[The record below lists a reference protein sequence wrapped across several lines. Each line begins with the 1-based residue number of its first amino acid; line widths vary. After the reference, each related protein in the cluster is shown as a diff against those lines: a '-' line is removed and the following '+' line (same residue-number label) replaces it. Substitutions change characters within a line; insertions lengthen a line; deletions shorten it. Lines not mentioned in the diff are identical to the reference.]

1 MVRRRGP
8 RLTLAEKAELWRRW
22 RQGESLNAIGR
33 ALGRIAHVVRY
44 EVARTGGIP
53 PPVRHRARLALTLAE
68 REVISRGLAR
78 GTSLRQI
85 SRQLRRAP
93 STVSREVRRHGGRR
107 WYRAARADA
116 AAWAR
121 GRRPKRC
128 RLATHLTLRDAVATK
143 LVQKWSPQQIA
154 GWLRQAYPDDPTM
167 HVSHETIYLSLFVQ
181 SRGVLK
187 KALQAQLRQR
197 RTIRRP
203 RATAPKTGGYIVGA
217 VSIRERPATVE
228 DRAVPGHWEG
238 DLIAGARQSYVA
250 TLVER
255 RSRYVCLVRLAGRT
269 TRTVVR
275 ALTEHV
281 RRLPDGLMA
290 TLTWDRGLELAAH
303 RTFSIATGVQVYFC
317 DPYSPWQRGTNE
329 NTNGLLRQYLPKGT
343 DLASYSTGS
352 TESDRARTQYAATQD
367 TRLSDAGRYTRGN
380 RCIDR
385 LNASAKGLAIRLLNR

>member
-1 MVRRRGP
+1 MVQSLRP
-8 RLTLAEKAELWRRW
+8 RLTAAQKTELWRRW
-22 RQGESLNAIGR
+22 RRGESLNAIGR
-33 ALGRIAHVVRY
+33 ALGRIAKVVRY

-53 PPVRHRARLALTLAE
+53 PAARQRSRLALTLPE
-68 REVISRGLAR
+68 REAISRGLAS
-78 GTSLRQI
+78 GTSVRQI

-107 WYRAARADA
+107 RYRAATADA

-128 RLATHLTLRDAVATK
+128 RLATYAALRDAVATK
-143 LVQKWSPQQIA
+143 LALEWSPQQIA

-167 HVSHETIYLSLFVQ
+167 HVSHETIYLSLFIQ

-197 RTIRRP
+197 RTMRRP
-203 RATAPKTGGYIVGA
+203 RAAAPKTGGYIVGA

-238 DLIAGARQSYVA
+238 DLLVGSRNSYIA

-255 RSRYVCLVRLAGRT
+255 RSRYVCLVRVTGKDTQTL
-269 TRTVVR
+269 VR
-275 ALTEHV
+275 ALTRRV
-281 RRLPDGLMA
+281 QRLPAGLMA

-317 DPYSPWQRGTNE
+317 DPQSPWQRGSNE
-329 NTNGLLRQYLPKGT
+329 NTNGLLRQYFPRRT
-343 DLASYSTGS
+343 DLSGYSQRYL
-352 TESDRARTQYAATQD
+352 DAIAR
-367 TRLSDAGRYTRGN
+367 
-380 RCIDR
+380 R
-385 LNASAKGLAIRLLNR
+385 LNTRPRKTLGYRTPADILADTVALTG

>member
-8 RLTLAEKAELWRRW
+8 RLALAEKTELWRRW
-22 RQGESLNAIGR
+22 RHGESLNAIGR
-33 ALGRIAHVVRY
+33 ALGRIAKVVRY

-53 PPVRHRARLALTLAE
+53 PPARQRSRLALTLPE
-68 REVISRGLAR
+68 REAISRGLAS
-78 GTSLRQI
+78 GTSVRQI

-107 WYRAARADA
+107 RYRAATADA
-116 AAWAR
+116 ATWAR

-128 RLATHLTLRDAVATK
+128 RLATYPALRTAVATK
-143 LVQKWSPQQIA
+143 LAQKWSPQQIA

-197 RTIRRP
+197 RTMRRP
-203 RATAPKTGGYIVGA
+203 RAATPKTGGYIVGA

-238 DLIAGARQSYVA
+238 ALLVGSRNSYIA
-250 TLVER
+250 TLLER
-255 RSRYVCLVRLAGRT
+255 RSRYVCLVRVTGKDT
-269 TRTVVR
+269 QTVVR
-275 ALTEHV
+275 ALTRRV
-281 RRLPDGLMA
+281 QRLPAGLMA

-317 DPYSPWQRGTNE
+317 DPRSPWQRGTNE
-329 NTNGLLRQYLPKGT
+329 NTNGLLRQYFPRRT
-343 DLASYSTGS
+343 DLSGYSQRYL
-352 TESDRARTQYAATQD
+352 DAIAR
-367 TRLSDAGRYTRGN
+367 
-380 RCIDR
+380 R
-385 LNASAKGLAIRLLNR
+385 LNTRPRKTLGYRTPADILADTVALTG

>member
-1 MVRRRGP
+1 MVQSLRP
-8 RLTLAEKAELWRRW
+8 RLTAAQKTELWRRW
-22 RQGESLNAIGR
+22 RRGESLNAIGR
-33 ALGRIAHVVRY
+33 ALGRIAKVVRY

-53 PPVRHRARLALTLAE
+53 PPARQRSRLALTLPE
-68 REVISRGLAR
+68 REAISRGLAS
-78 GTSLRQI
+78 GTSVRQI

-107 WYRAARADA
+107 RYRAATADA

-128 RLATHLTLRDAVATK
+128 RLATYPALRDAVATK
-143 LVQKWSPQQIA
+143 LAREWSPQQIA

-197 RTIRRP
+197 RTMRRP
-203 RATAPKTGGYIVGA
+203 RAAAPKTGGYIVGA

-238 DLIAGARQSYVA
+238 DLLVGSRNSYIA

-255 RSRYVCLVRLAGRT
+255 RSRYVCLVRVTGKDT
-269 TRTVVR
+269 QTVVR
-275 ALTEHV
+275 ALTRRV
-281 RRLPDGLMA
+281 QRLPAGLMA

-317 DPYSPWQRGTNE
+317 DPRSPWQRGSNE
-329 NTNGLLRQYLPKGT
+329 NTNGLLRQYFPRRT
-343 DLASYSTGS
+343 DLSGYSQRYL
-352 TESDRARTQYAATQD
+352 DAIVATPEHQTSQN
-367 TRLSDAGRYTRGN
+367 TRLSDAGGYTRGH
-380 RCIDR
+380 CCTDR
-385 LNASAKGLAIRLLNR
+385 LNRQGLGGAG